1 MQAGG
6 CVNKDT
12 GKAAANALNEYA
24 ERMRAAASRE
34 VLASSK
40 DVLAKA
46 QKNLVEDKISNFGIL
61 SGSGKIT
68 PDQSGVILTR
78 EVDFNGGYAV
88 YVERGTRAHTPPLE
102 SIKLWAKGR
111 GLPDEAAGAIWNHI
125 RRKGTK
131 KHPFL
136 EPAADEVRPKFQS
149 AMRFVLKNNARG
161 MSVRVSK

>member
-1 MQAGG
+1 M
-6 CVNKDT
+6 NKDT

-24 ERMRAAASRE
+24 ERMRVAASRE

-40 DVLAKA
+40 DVLAAAK
-46 QKNLVEDKISNFGIL
+46 KNLVEDKITNFGIL

-68 PDQSGVILTR
+68 PDQSSVILTR
-78 EVDFNGGYAV
+78 EVEFDKGYAV
-88 YVERGTRAHTPPLE
+88 YVEKGTRAHTPPLE
-102 SIKLWAKGR
+102 SIKLWAERR
-111 GLPDEAAGAIWNHI
+111 GLPDNAAGAIWNHI

-149 AMRFVLKNNARG
+149 AMKIVLRNNAKG

>member
-1 MQAGG
+1 
-6 CVNKDT
+6 VNKDT

-46 QKNLVEDKISNFGIL
+46 QKNLVEDKISNFGAAGL
-61 SGSGKIT
+61 LGSGKIT
-68 PDQSGVILTR
+68 PDQSSVILTR
-78 EVDFNGGYAV
+78 EVEFDKGYAV
-88 YVERGTRAHTPPLE
+88 YVEKGTHAHTPPLE
-102 SIKLWAKGR
+102 SIKLWAERR
-111 GLPDEAAGAIWNHI
+111 GLPDKAAGAIWNHI
-125 RRKGTK
+125 RRKGTA

-149 AMRFVLKNNARG
+149 AMKIVLKDNARG